1 MSTTNPDSKRP
12 RLESWGSTS
21 SPLSHEIHHTHSQ
34 HFPPQNS
41 SPYSTMS
48 PTASFAD
55 WQMKTPPQP
64 VQHTLSHSRSHSVPT
79 PPLGIVTGGKNG
91 TSQQQQQQISSP
103 QQQQQQQHSG
113 HSLANNSSSA
123 VSPHTNPLV
132 HNSGP
137 SPNHG
142 YNNGFQPQHHHQ
154 PQAQQ
159 VSMDGSTPT
168 PPSTGSTPHLR
179 NATDQQQVQQLRSF
193 SVSSN
198 SSTSAGHPSHYQKDS
213 AGYYGQQMQSQRQQD
228 MSHPGNSGNAA
239 MGDNRPPAL
248 LDNISPASSTTLP
261 PGLSPIMTGGF
272 STNPT
277 QMMSHQHMS
286 ASASGLTSP
295 VVTTPSVGGIPGTM
309 MGNPQMNVVTT
320 YPPRRKAIRA
330 AQACDACRARKAK
343 CDEGRP
349 SCGFCKESQIA
360 CVYREVPPPKQ
371 DRTLLQILERLG
383 RVETLL
389 DSINSGRKVAAIAAP
404 TGDTGGVGIATA
416 PKESVAVNETSIQS
430 LQSTSPFHPPTPV
443 AQQAYPQATAG
454 NAAVQ
459 NHHPQPTNPTEV
471 PLEED
476 EQLTIPV
483 QHTTAAHKLMW
494 WPSIRKNIDE
504 EFLANEGYVMKEEE
518 KRGPLRVYGRGES
531 LDSAGSMFED
541 MDDRDTG
548 FAWDSGIGVDEGT
561 EGSWRSSEDSPM
573 EDILPEAGDYMN
585 SQRRPSTYTGSG
597 LTTGGGLKLDH
608 QTVLALLNSYLAN
621 IHILHPVV
629 DKATI
634 TDMVFMFSDRVASVS
649 AASPT
654 TPYSAVA
661 GPNVGLGLGS
671 TAEGDGSMPS
681 PGIHRRNSSAAKRK
695 RSITGIGSMHSMPS
709 SQEMGP
715 SPQRIPR
722 TLHSALALLVMAL
735 GSICS
740 HKKPVPGPLP
750 PLSNSPG
757 FRTATPPFKTS
768 SPSYHGAGSPFHSYN
783 QQQQQSGGLQ
793 GKQSRELKN
802 IDVIPGLAYFAKA
815 MEIMGVLVGGNEL
828 ENVQICL
835 LAGLY
840 WGQLGRVLDS
850 WKWIN
855 YACMGCQILVRM
867 RLENGS
873 NDLRN
878 DLILRAFWSCLQLE
892 SDILA
897 ELDLPPSG
905 ISRLEDSMPLPSAI
919 TDNLS
924 TEDKAKLDSP
934 RSLAI
939 ARELDFQ
946 LEQWKLHLPEAL
958 RWEETDPPPADINAA
973 RLRAKYFGARYIIHR
988 PFVYHA
994 IHGGNAMYNAPSN
1007 SGAFSTSSPA
1017 MSTSEMSQSS
1027 PSATTPGG
1035 FNSSGGNTVGRRISI
1050 AGEGERAELAP
1061 ISLETSCRKCIDS
1074 AISSTTAFHAFSP
1087 DVNRP
1092 LITNVFGTAHAQF
1105 GNLLVLQAAYQSPAL
1120 KNMVPQHLLAE
1131 LFQKTV
1137 HWLQTLSP
1145 ISSALRRDAQILENA
1160 AAKLDFQIS
1169 AFTSTS
1175 ATSATSSSGMGRC

>member
-1 MSTTNPDSKRP
+1 MSATNSDSKRP
-12 RLESWGSTS
+12 RLESWGSSS
-21 SPLSHEIHHTHSQ
+21 SPLSHEIDHTHSQ
-34 HFPPQNS
+34 HFPPQS
-41 SPYSTMS
+41 SSTYSTTS

-64 VQHTLSHSRSHSVPT
+64 VQHTLSHSRSHSIPT
-79 PPLGIVTGGKNG
+79 LPPGTVAGGKNG
-91 TSQQQQQQISSP
+91 TL
-103 QQQQQQQHSG
+103 QQQQHPG
-113 HSLANNSSSA
+113 HPLANNSAVA
-123 VSPHTNPLV
+123 VSPQTNPPV
-132 HNSGP
+132 HSSGP

-142 YNNGFQPQHHHQ
+142 YNNGFQTQHHRQ
-154 PQAQQ
+154 LQGQQ
-159 VSMDGSTPT
+159 VSMDGPAPT
-168 PPSTGSTPHLR
+168 PPPAGSTLHLR
-179 NATDQQQVQQLRSF
+179 SATDQQQVQQLRSF
-193 SVSSN
+193 SLSGN
-198 SSTSAGHPSHYQKDS
+198 SSSSGHPSHYQPDTS
-213 AGYYGQQMQSQRQQD
+213 GYYGQQMQGQRQQD
-228 MSHPGNSGNAA
+228 LSHPGNSSGASAN
-239 MGDNRPPAL
+239 GDNRPPAL
-248 LDNISPASSTTLP
+248 FDSTSPGSSATLP
-261 PGLSPIMTGGF
+261 PGPSPIMTSGF
-272 STNPT
+272 STTPT

-286 ASASGLTSP
+286 TSTSGVTSP
-295 VVTTPSVGGIPGTM
+295 VVTTPTVGGIPGTM

-383 RVETLL
+383 RVEALL
-389 DSINSGRKVAAIAAP
+389 DSINSGREVTTVAVP
-404 TGDTGGVGIATA
+404 TGGNRVVGATA
-416 PKESVAVNETSIQS
+416 PKEATAVNETSLQS
-430 LQSTSPFHPPTPV
+430 LQSTSPFHPPTPTT
-443 AQQAYPQATAG
+443 QQAYPQSTSGGAS
-454 NAAVQ
+454 VQ
-459 NHHPQPTNPTEV
+459 DHPRPGNPTEV

-504 EFLANEGYVMKEEE
+504 EFLANEGYVMKKEE
-518 KRGPLRVYGRGES
+518 KRGPLRVYGRGEGF
-531 LDSAGSMFED
+531 DSPGSMFED
-541 MDDRDTG
+541 MDDHDTG
-548 FAWDSGIGVDEGT
+548 FVWDSGIGADEGV
-561 EGSWRSSEDSPM
+561 EGSRRGSEDSPM
-573 EDILPEAGDYMN
+573 EDVLPEAGDYTN
-585 SQRRPSTYTGSG
+585 SQRKPSGYTGSG
-597 LTTGGGLKLDH
+597 LTTGGGLKLDR
-608 QTVLALLNSYLAN
+608 QTVLTLLNSYLAN

-634 TDMVFMFSDRVASVS
+634 TSMVFLFSERVASVS

-654 TPYSAVA
+654 TPYSGAL
-661 GPNVGLGLGS
+661 GPNVGLGLVS
-671 TAEGDGSMPS
+671 TAEGDGSMLS
-681 PGIHRRNSSAAKRK
+681 LGLHRRNSSSAKRK
-695 RSITGIGSMHSMPS
+695 RSISGIGPTHSMPS
-709 SQEMGP
+709 SQGMGP

-722 TLHSALALLVMAL
+722 TLHSALVLLVMAL
-735 GSICS
+735 GAICS
-740 HKKPVPGPLP
+740 HKRPIPGPLSTLP
-750 PLSNSPG
+750 NSPG
-757 FRTATPPFKTS
+757 FRTTTPPFKTS
-768 SPSYHGAGSPFHSYN
+768 GSSYHRAGSPFHLYN
-783 QQQQQSGGLQ
+783 QQQQHSGRLQ
-793 GKQSRELKN
+793 GRQGRELKN
-802 IDVIPGLAYFAKA
+802 IDVIPGLAYFVKA
-815 MEIMGVLVGGNEL
+815 IDIMGVLSGGNEL

-867 RLENGS
+867 RLEGES
-873 NDLRN
+873 NELRR

-892 SDILA
+892 SDVLA

-905 ISRLEDSMPLPSAI
+905 ISRLEDSMPLPSSV
-919 TDNLS
+919 TDS
-924 TEDKAKLDSP
+924 SSIEDKVKLDSP

-958 RWEETDPPPADINAA
+958 RWEESDPPPADINAA

-994 IHGGNAMYNAPSN
+994 IHGGNGVYNAPN
-1007 SGAFSTSSPA
+1007 NGGVFSTSSPA
-1017 MSTSEMSQSS
+1017 RSASEMSQSS

-1035 FNSSGGNTVGRRISI
+1035 FNPLGNTAGGGARRISI
-1050 AGEGERAELAP
+1050 AGESERTELAP
-1061 ISLETSCRKCIDS
+1061 VSLEASCRKCIDS

-1092 LITNVFGTAHAQF
+1092 VITNVFGTAHAQF
-1105 GNLLVLQAAYQSPAL
+1105 GNLLVLQAAYQSPSL
-1120 KNMVPQHLLAE
+1120 KSMIPQPLLAE
-1131 LFQKTV
+1131 LFQKTI

-1145 ISSALRRDAQILENA
+1145 ISSALKHDAQILENA

-1169 AFTSTS
+1169 TS
-1175 ATSATSSSGMGRC
+1175 MGRG